1 MLGLAY
7 ERQLQDKPT
16 GVLRPIEQTEATI
29 YKGLARQ
36 LLPVKPVINGNKI
49 DSRVLKTP
57 SFLLHSH
64 TPKPVAAD
72 TYTSFKAS
80 TISPHNTSDFTHFN
94 LA

>member
-1 MLGLAY
+1 M
-7 ERQLQDKPT
+7 
-16 GVLRPIEQTEATI
+16 VLRPIEQTEATI

-64 TPKPVAAD
+64 TPKPVATD

-94 LA
+94 LAYHLLT